1 MAVTTVIKR
10 GELLADEGTMEL
22 PTNKL
27 QSGHSTLRNEA
38 NDRAR
43 TSLRTSGPPEPQD
56 ADSFSYAWVNE
67 RLTRQLSR

>member
-1 MAVTTVIKR
+1 MAVTTVTKR
-10 GELLADEGTMEL
+10 GEPLSDDGTLEL

-27 QSGHSTLRNEA
+27 QSEHSSLGIEP

-43 TSLRTSGPPEPQD
+43 TSWRTSGSPEPQD